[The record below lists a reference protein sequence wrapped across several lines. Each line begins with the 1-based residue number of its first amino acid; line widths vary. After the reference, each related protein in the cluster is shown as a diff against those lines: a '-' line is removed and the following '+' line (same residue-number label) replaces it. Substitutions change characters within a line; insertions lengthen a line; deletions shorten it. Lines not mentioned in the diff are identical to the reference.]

1 MPMESK
7 STPST
12 KPATKKTC
20 AIKRC
25 RIYRWLRLKLFACLQ
40 KLSACLQKLWQSRPH
55 PLTFIQR
62 QWHTISLVIL
72 YIFFR
77 PTFETHIAPLFSQF
91 DPSFISTCFWYG
103 IIIVGIVYTI
113 ILIRRKYVLSE
124 KVLLWALVILLGWWH
139 YRSKGIPNYEARKI
153 PTEWTPQYISNID
166 LLYIDLLLV
175 IGGCIIVV
183 QVFSW
188 VRSLGS
194 YLCRL
199 WKRKQANRDAGIK
212 GFILDYPASPEDA
225 DLLGRSNEVLDL
237 AKKIF
242 RTDTSRAAFTLG
254 LTAPWGAGKTS
265 FMLAMQKYLRDNHC
279 REIILIDF
287 NPWMYRK
294 APNLTQI
301 FFEELSRALAPY
313 SSALASGFMQYV
325 DYILSKENNTW
336 IQLGARLLPQ
346 GFKAKSTR
354 EQYEFL
360 KKEIGRL
367 GRKIMI
373 FIDDVD
379 RLDGEELIELFS
391 LVRNISSFPNMSYIL
406 AYDKEYVTNQ
416 LQGKFDTQKNR
427 YIEKILQEEYL
438 LAKITPAQLYK
449 ALNEYLK
456 RIGYVNLF
464 STIKASKINLEEHL
478 PTIRS
483 IKRVCNSI
491 LSLPQELNGNI
502 ELFDWFVL
510 ELIRIQYPKLFEFL
524 KNNYMTAFIHQPN
537 GHVITQINSTDP
549 AGLYAATQGTIDLG
563 TYLHEN
569 QMSLE
574 LERPSSILK
583 LIGCL
588 WERDREKKPKQVNDD
603 KYIGIYF
610 YRTLQEGDIRAAEF
624 RQYLTLP
631 IDDTQLPPMKSIKP
645 YIDRIYTYSQWPSFC
660 EMAWQQDIKN
670 IKETVNMLYV
680 AFYIITLNGELELEN
695 EIKINNWINRIYEW
709 REHEDATQ
717 ILLRIF
723 EPREN
728 HKGILL
734 YISSVLNGYTPISIP
749 FSQEELERL
758 KEKLF
763 LEYTQ
768 DYTSINPI
776 TSYRLWIQCQTYRK
790 REPDGSSSWQRDP
803 VKSSHRMN
811 ERMREIIEKNI
822 VRLIPYFIQEA
833 LSRPQESVYRLLL
846 PYPIWTLMQE
856 EETNEIKYFPKFIR
870 ELDAS
875 SSTIIKEFQDFLAK
889 WIEYIGRL
897 KTYLTTPGKDTLYS
911 TLTEMDQYGIRG
923 LRQENPE
930 ILLHLANNPQK
941 FLQLLRRR
949 AIYEIGFIHF
959 DFKNITPQD
968 IQQVSLAEASP
979 RESTS
984 IEL

>member
-1 MPMESK
+1 MESK
-7 STPST
+7 STSST
-12 KPATKKTC
+12 NPTKGTST
-20 AIKRC
+20 IQPLHLY
-25 RIYRWLRLKLFACLQ
+25 YRWLRLKLFV
-40 KLSACLQKLWQSRPH
+40 CLQKLWQRCHIYYRWLRLKLWQRRPH

-62 QWHTISLVIL
+62 QWHTTALVTL

-77 PTFETHIAPLFSQF
+77 PTFESKLVALLQSF
-91 DPSFISTCFWYG
+91 DPSWESFIVWSG
-103 IIIVGIVYTI
+103 IIVTVLAYT
-113 ILIRRKYVLSE
+113 YVLCRRRYVISE
-124 KVLLWALVILLGWWH
+124 GVLFGTFVLLVGWAYYRFIGVADYVATPTQIPVICYVDFL
-139 YRSKGIPNYEARKI
+139 PFC
-153 PTEWTPQYISNID
+153 
-166 LLYIDLLLV
+166 
-175 IGGCIIVV
+175 GGCMAVV
-183 QVFSW
+183 VWWSHRHRTKSKQGEVHNS
-188 VRSLGS
+188 RLG
-194 YLCRL
+194 YEVECPCTY
-199 WKRKQANRDAGIK
+199 KDN
-212 GFILDYPASPEDA
+212 
-225 DLLGRSNEVLDL
+225 DLLGRRNEAQDL
-237 AKKIF
+237 AEKIF
-242 RTDTSRAAFTLG
+242 QTDTSNAAFTLG

-265 FMLAMQKYLRDNHC
+265 FMLAMKDCLEKRHSD
-279 REIILIDF
+279 ETILLDF

-294 APNLTQI
+294 APNLTQV
-301 FFEELSRALAPY
+301 FFEELSRTLAPY

-346 GFKAKSTR
+346 GFKAKSTS
-354 EQYEFL
+354 EQYKFL
-360 KKEIGRL
+360 EKEIGKL

-379 RLDGEELIELFS
+379 RLDGEELTELFS

-438 LAKITPAQLYK
+438 LAKITPTQLYK

-456 RIGYVNLF
+456 RIGHVNLF

-549 AGLYAATQGTIDLG
+549 ADLYAATQGTIDFG

-569 QMSLE
+569 QKSLE
-574 LERPSSILK
+574 LEKPSSILK
-583 LIGCL
+583 LMGYL

-610 YRTLQEGDIRAAEF
+610 YRTLQEGDIRVAEF

-631 IDDTQLPPMKSIKP
+631 IDETQRPPMKSIKP
-645 YIDRIYTYSQWPSFC
+645 YIDQIYTYSQWPSFC
-660 EMAWQQDIKN
+660 EMAWQQDIKD

-680 AFYIITLNGELELEN
+680 AFYIITLNGELELES
-695 EIKINNWINRIYEW
+695 EIKINNWINQIYGWEK
-709 REHEDATQ
+709 REDATQ
-717 ILLRIF
+717 ILKQIF
-723 EPREN
+723 KSHEN
-728 HKGILL
+728 RKGVLL
-734 YISSVLNGYTPISIP
+734 YISSILNHAEEVCIP
-749 FSQEELERL
+749 FSLDELEAI

-763 LEYTQ
+763 LEYTRN
-768 DYTSINPI
+768 DTSIDPI
-776 TSYRLWIQCQTYRK
+776 DCYRLWFKCQTYR
-790 REPDGSSSWQRDP
+790 RIEPDGNHSWQIDP
-803 VKSSHRMN
+803 VTSSPKMN
-811 ERMREIIEKNI
+811 TSMREIIEKNI
-822 VRLIPYFIQEA
+822 VQLIPYFIQEPLIKA
-833 LSRPQESVYRLLL
+833 PLGRQYRLLL

-856 EETNEIKYFPKFIR
+856 EETNEIKCFQKFIR

-875 SSTIIKEFQDFLAK
+875 SSKWDVSSSNTIKEFQEFLDK
-889 WIEYIGRL
+889 WLGYIDRL
-897 KTYLTTPGKDTLYS
+897 EIYLTSTKGNARYS
-911 TLTEMDQYGIRG
+911 DLTQMDQYYITE
-923 LRQENPE
+923 LRKQPE
-930 ILLHLANNPQK
+930 YLQSLVNNPPK
-941 FLQLLRRR
+941 FFQLLRYRSTKC
-949 AIYEIGFIHF
+949 ELGFIRF
-959 DFKNITPQD
+959 TFKSITPQD
-968 IQQVSLAEASP
+968 IMTDNLEESP
-979 RESTS
+979 S